1 MARTFGRDDCQPR
14 VDLGGLRRRQEG
26 VSVRRRGKPRTF
38 SLFVT
43 TKFRGGRTSGWT
55 GVSYTLRYITW
66 YMGKPLMIQEEDD
79 RRIERLKRRLGI
91 DTKVAVIRAGMA
103 LLERQAERDERVVRW
118 KKAAATAAAESR
130 RVNTEF
136 RRHSR
141 LKRL

>member
-1 MARTFGRDDCQPR
+1 
-14 VDLGGLRRRQEG
+14 
-26 VSVRRRGKPRTF
+26 
-38 SLFVT
+38 
-43 TKFRGGRTSGWT
+43 
-55 GVSYTLRYITW
+55 
-66 YMGKPLMIQEEDD
+66 MGKPLMIQEEDD

-118 KKAAATAAAESR
+118 KKAAATAVAESR